1 VLCILKKKRVIL
13 RVTEMAQHVKVS
25 APNFDD
31 LSSILDTHMVE
42 RSSTQEV
49 VL

>member
-1 VLCILKKKRVIL
+1 
-13 RVTEMAQHVKVS
+13 MAQHVKVS
-25 APNFDD
+25 APNFGD

-42 RSSTQEV
+42 RSCTQEV